1 MMQMIFLSRLGQ
13 QLCVPKQERLTAL
26 FTGSGTDCVSACNG
40 KWWADA
46 KIRVLENASLHAILS
61 CKEWRT
67 HLHSGKGSGQVPL
80 LLCFAWRPVLRSGA
94 SVDFSL
100 RPSVKNWYLILLS
113 GPSLWISNTCSQSK
127 EGSPPHPSAPPPPGT
142 SVCIFISH
150 LDDHTERSLPCL
162 SWLCQS
168 LFCIFRSLWISPL
181 WTWPWVQSSIYLFHC
196 LINVSFS
203 DHSLMRKGPTPLVG
217 SIQSLVPRMVPDS

>member
-1 MMQMIFLSRLGQ
+1 MENSPSLRKGLRPGA
-13 QLCVPKQERLTAL
+13 T
-26 FTGSGTDCVSACNG
+26 SA
-40 KWWADA
+40 
-46 KIRVLENASLHAILS
+46 
-61 CKEWRT
+61 
-67 HLHSGKGSGQVPL
+67 
-80 LLCFAWRPVLRSGA
+80 LLCLEACTQIWS
-94 SVDFSL
+94 
-100 RPSVKNWYLILLS
+100 LS
-113 GPSLWISNTCSQSK
+113 GFFSKSLSKELIPHPPVRAISVNLKHVQSELVCK

-181 WTWPWVQSSIYLFHC
+181 WTWPWVQSSIYSFHC

-203 DHSLMRKGPTPLVG
+203 DHSLMRKGPTLLVG

>member
-113 GPSLWISNTCSQSK
+113 GPSLWISNTCSQSWSARRVLLPTHLHLHLQVPLSAFSYLTLMIILREAFPVFHDYVSPYFAFSDPYEFLLCGRDHGYNLLFIHFIVWSMSVSLTTVSWEK
-127 EGSPPHPSAPPPPGT
+127 GPPH
-142 SVCIFISH
+142 
-150 LDDHTERSLPCL
+150 
-162 SWLCQS
+162 W
-168 LFCIFRSLWISPL
+168 
-181 WTWPWVQSSIYLFHC
+181 
-196 LINVSFS
+196 
-203 DHSLMRKGPTPLVG
+203 
-217 SIQSLVPRMVPDS
+217 